1 MKKIFCLAIVLAV
14 FMNINTFSASK
25 KSNSTKNSSSVQN
38 QPEAVKVALN
48 VVNSLMKRNGINGP
62 SLISSDTQS
71 WVYNNSK
78 FTDDF
83 KTEYSNYVTGLNMNY
98 VCSEDVDDERPDCV
112 SYEDLSYEEQVFY
125 DKYGFYPFQSGQ
137 DYPDAVEFVR
147 YNEKDGYIITR
158 GKGWGDSYT
167 MYIKVVNEDGQWKVD
182 GVARINIPKHLQT
195 GLGPTY
201 R

>member
-14 FMNINTFSASK
+14 FVNVNTFSASK

-48 VVNSLMKRNGINGP
+48 VVNSLMKRNGFNGP
-62 SLISSDTQS
+62 SLISSETQD
-71 WVYNNSK
+71 WVYGNSR

-83 KTEYSNYVTGLNMNY
+83 KTEYSNYVTGLNMDY

-112 SYEDLSYEEQVFY
+112 SYYDLSNEEQQFY
-125 DKYGFYPFQSGQ
+125 DKYGFYPFQKGQ
-137 DYPDAVEFVR
+137 DAPKEVKFVR
-147 YNEKDGYIITR
+147 YNEKDGYIITN
-158 GKGWGDSYT
+158 GGEWKDYI
-167 MYIKVVNEDGQWKVD
+167 MYIKVINEDGQWKVD
-182 GVARINIPKHLQT
+182 GAGRINIPKHLQT

>member
-14 FMNINTFSASK
+14 FVNVNTFSASK

-48 VVNSLMKRNGINGP
+48 VVNSLMKRNGFNGP
-62 SLISSDTQS
+62 SLISSETQD
-71 WVYNNSK
+71 WVYGNSR

-83 KTEYSNYVTGLNMNY
+83 KTEYSNYVTGLNMDY

-125 DKYGFYPFQSGQ
+125 DNYFP
-137 DYPDAVEFVR
+137 
-147 YNEKDGYIITR
+147 
-158 GKGWGDSYT
+158 
-167 MYIKVVNEDGQWKVD
+167 
-182 GVARINIPKHLQT
+182 
-195 GLGPTY
+195 
-201 R
+201 

>member
-1 MKKIFCLAIVLAV
+1 MKRRKVFYLILFLLVLSV
-14 FMNINTFSASK
+14 MPLSSATNKSSK
-25 KSNSTKNSSSVQN
+25 SGSSSSQS
-38 QPEAVKVALN
+38 QPEPVRVALN
-48 VVNSLMKRNGINGP
+48 IVNRLLKYEPGF
-62 SLISSDTQS
+62 ISSETQE

-78 FTDDF
+78 LTDSF

-98 VCSEDVDDERPDCV
+98 VCSEDVDDDRPDCI
-112 SYEDLSYEEQVFY
+112 SYEDLSYEEQEFY

>member
-14 FMNINTFSASK
+14 FVNVNTFSASK

-48 VVNSLMKRNGINGP
+48 VVNSLMKRNGFNGP
-62 SLISSDTQS
+62 SLISSETQD
-71 WVYNNSK
+71 WVYGNSR

-83 KTEYSNYVTGLNMNY
+83 KTEYSNYVTGLNMDY

-125 DKYGFYPFQSGQ
+125 DNYGFYPFLSGQ

-182 GVARINIPKHLQT
+182 GAARINIPKHLQT